1 MKSGSSYTW
10 QSVLVGLE
18 CFKQGY
24 IWRVGDGTQINIYED
39 NWIPG
44 SHNMKIQTNRG
55 NNIVTMVD
63 ELINPV
69 DSTWDIDLVRSIF
82 WPMGISNLT
91 NSHHLKEERFC
102 GMALK

>member
-10 QSVLVGLE
+10 RSMLVGLE

-24 IWRVGDGTQINIYED
+24 KWRVGDGTHINIWED

-44 SHNMKIQTNRG
+44 SHNMKIQTNKA

-69 DSTWDIDLVRSIF
+69 DSTWDVDLVRSIF
-82 WPMGISNLT
+82 WPVGISNLT
-91 NSHHLKEERFC
+91 NSHHLREERFC
-102 GMALK
+102 GVTL